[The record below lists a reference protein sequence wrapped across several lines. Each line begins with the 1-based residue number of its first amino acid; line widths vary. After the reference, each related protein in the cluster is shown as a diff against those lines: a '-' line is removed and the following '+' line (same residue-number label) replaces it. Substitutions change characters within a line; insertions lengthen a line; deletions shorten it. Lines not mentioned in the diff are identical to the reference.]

1 MKHYILPLAAS
12 ALIAFSGNGLAD
24 EFTSDD
30 EIQMQQCIETVHD
43 IQSSGD
49 DVSLR
54 ECIGAAS
61 RVCMELPGGS
71 STVGM
76 AECTMRENAWW
87 DSYLN
92 FLYQDLK
99 ANLSTE
105 QFSKLRD
112 AQRAWISFRDTD
124 CDFNYEY
131 WKEGTI
137 RSTFFTSCVLDKT
150 ATRAI
155 ALAGYLDWTNM

>member
-1 MKHYILPLAAS
+1 MKSCLLPITAVGLLATAS
-12 ALIAFSGNGLAD
+12 SVVAQ
-24 EFTSDD
+24 EVTTDD

-43 IQSSGD
+43 IQSSGEN
-49 DVSLR
+49 VSLR

-61 RVCMELPGGS
+61 RVCMDQPGGS

-76 AECTMRENAWW
+76 SECTMRENAWW
-87 DSYLN
+87 DQYLN

-99 ANLSTE
+99 DSLTTE
-105 QFSKLRD
+105 QFTKLRD
-112 AQRAWISFRDTD
+112 AQRAWIKFRDTD

-137 RSTFFTSCVLDKT
+137 RSTFYTSCVLDKT

-155 ALAGYLDWTNM
+155 ELSGYMDWVNL